1 STRSLNRLPQTFS
14 GPGKRRPGRPGIPA
28 VMDSRRRKKSF
39 TGYSTFLRNLQND
52 FYNVSIQ
59 YYKSINLWD

>member
-1 STRSLNRLPQTFS
+1 LNRLPQTFS

-39 TGYSTFLRNLQND
+39 TGYTKFLLN
-52 FYNVSIQ
+52 I
-59 YYKSINLWD
+59 

>member
-1 STRSLNRLPQTFS
+1 LNRLPQTFS

-39 TGYSTFLRNLQND
+39 TGYRKKLHPAVVMSKKLQAI
-52 FYNVSIQ
+52 VMS
-59 YYKSINLWD
+59 